1 MSQVLI
7 REIAPDTVKRL
18 KTRARRHG
26 RSLEAELRLILE
38 QASVRDVAEAA
49 VLAAKLRKRLA
60 GRRHT
65 DSARLVAEDR
75 KH

>member
-7 REIAPDTVKRL
+7 REVAPDTVERL
-18 KTRARRHG
+18 KNRARRHG

-49 VLAAKLRKRLA
+49 VLATKLRKRLA

-75 KH
+75 KR